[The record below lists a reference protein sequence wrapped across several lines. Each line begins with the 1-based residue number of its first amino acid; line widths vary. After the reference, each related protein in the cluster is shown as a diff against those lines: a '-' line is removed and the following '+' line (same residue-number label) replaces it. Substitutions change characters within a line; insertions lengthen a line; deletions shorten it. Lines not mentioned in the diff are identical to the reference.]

1 MKRTSLLFGILLFA
15 AGTFAQSGVTNK
27 EFVTDGNLAASTID
41 PAVQTASWAG
51 KGVWASRF
59 GSWKDATIS
68 VVADTERGHA
78 IKASYTKTNNDYDN
92 GPYIYQRLKDQ
103 PGAGK
108 ATVGFWAKSPVAN
121 AVVGAS
127 LRLWQFGTYEFRV
140 RQAFKLDDYSNPV
153 TAADSTRSGAV
164 KEFKL
169 TDSWAYYTVVI
180 DLTQIVN
187 ELGYPKWAVSQ
198 GRNYYFVDA
207 NDNDRKE
214 MYVCFQ
220 GLRTVG
226 EVYIA
231 GVSVIAPESVATS
244 ISRQPSAK
252 FSVNIVDRDILIS
265 GLSQPVRLYNM
276 EGILI
281 GEDSAAGNGS
291 VVFTVPSG
299 GVYIVKSGKTSKSIR
314 VK

>member
-1 MKRTSLLFGILLFA
+1 MKRRSLLFGILLYA
-15 AGTFAQSGVTNK
+15 AGTFAQNGVMNK
-27 EFVTDGNLAASTID
+27 EFIIDGKLAASTID
-41 PAVQTASWAG
+41 PAAQSISWAG

-59 GSWKDATIS
+59 GSWKNAIIS
-68 VVADTERGHA
+68 VVTDTEKGHA
-78 IKASYTKTNNDYDN
+78 IKASYSKSNNSYDN

-108 ATVGFWAKSPVAN
+108 ATVGFWAKSSVAN
-121 AVVGAS
+121 AVVGVS
-127 LRLWQFGTYEFRV
+127 LRLWQYGTYRFRV

-169 TDSWAYYTVVI
+169 TDSWTYYTVVI

-187 ELGYPKWAVSQ
+187 ELGDPKWPVSQ
-198 GRNYYFVDA
+198 GRDYYIVDA
-207 NDNDRKE
+207 NDKDRKE
-214 MYVCFQ
+214 MYLCFQ

-231 GVSVIAPESVATS
+231 GVSVIAPESVSTS

-252 FSVNIVDRDILIS
+252 FSVNIVGRDILIS
-265 GLSQPVRLYNM
+265 GLSQPVRLYNT

-281 GEDSAAGNGS
+281 GEDSAAGNDS
-291 VVFTVPSG
+291 VVFSVPSG
-299 GVYIVKSGKTSKSIR
+299 GVYIVKYGKKSKSIR